1 METIH
6 VNYAGYADEAKAPV
20 IVLTTCTGIIV
31 IPVQQII
38 RIQSISNYSKLFF
51 KDGCPATGGGKT
63 LVVAKVLRWFHEQE
77 VLSSF
82 IRIHRTH
89 FVNINYIESY
99 SGGKIGLLL
108 LHNGE
113 MFSVSR
119 RKKCSLAKRLND
131 LNSCFRNGAMFTSQH
146 HTKKILAA

>member
-1 METIH
+1 MET
-6 VNYAGYADEAKAPV
+6 VNNNYPGYNKAFAEPV
-20 IVLTTCTGIIV
+20 IVLPTCKGIMV
-31 IPVQQII
+31 IPVEQII

-51 KDGCPATGGGKT
+51 IDGRT

-89 FVNINYIESY
+89 FVNSDYIKNY
-99 SGGKIGLLL
+99 SGAKTGLLL

-119 RKKCSLAKRLND
+119 RKKHDLSKRLHG
-131 LNSCFRNGAMFTSQH
+131 LNNCFANGSMSISQH
-146 HTKKILAA
+146 NTKKILAA

>member
-1 METIH
+1 METMH
-6 VNYAGYADEAKAPV
+6 VNYPGYADETKAPL
-20 IVLTTCTGIIV
+20 IVLTTCNGTV
-31 IPVQQII
+31 MIPVQQII

-51 KDGCPATGGGKT
+51 KDACPATGGRRT

-89 FVNINYIESY
+89 FVNSNYIKSY
-99 SGGKIGLLL
+99 SGSKIGLLL

-119 RKKCSLAKRLND
+119 RKKAGLAKKLGGLN
-131 LNSCFRNGAMFTSQH
+131 NCFANASMYASQH
-146 HTKKILAA
+146 HTKKIMAA

>member
-1 METIH
+1 METMH
-6 VNYAGYADEAKAPV
+6 VNYTGYADEAKDPL
-20 IVLTTCTGIIV
+20 IVLSTCTGIIV

-51 KDGCPATGGGKT
+51 LNGKT
-63 LVVAKVLRWFHEQE
+63 LVVAKVLRWFHQQE
-77 VLSSF
+77 ALSSF

-89 FVNINYIESY
+89 FVNSSYIKNY
-99 SGGKIGLLL
+99 SGAKTGLLFL
-108 LHNGE
+108 ENGE

-119 RKKCSLAKRLND
+119 RKKVGLAKRLHD
-131 LNSCFRNGAMFTSQH
+131 LNNCFANASLNTSRH

>member
-1 METIH
+1 METMN
-6 VNYAGYADEAKAPV
+6 VNYTGYADETNAHLV
-20 IVLTTCTGIIV
+20 VLSICKGIMV

-51 KDGCPATGGGKT
+51 ADGRT

-77 VLSSF
+77 ALSSF

-89 FVNINYIESY
+89 FVNSNYIKNY
-99 SGGKIGLLL
+99 SGAKTGLLF

-113 MFSVSR
+113 IFSVSR
-119 RKKCSLAKRLND
+119 RKKAGLTKRLHG
-131 LNSCFRNGAMFTSQH
+131 LNNCFVNASMFTSQQ
-146 HTKKILAA
+146 HTKKNLAA